1 MLVVATAVAGLMAY
15 NRQDIAYL
23 LVLIW
28 AFIGIGVEQSDTSQV
43 ANAAYL
49 SAAIVAI
56 FVILVIIQKYK
67 QMRRPALVT
76 S

>member
-1 MLVVATAVAGLMAY
+1 MLLVAIVVAGLMAY
-15 NRQDIAYL
+15 SRQDVAYL

-28 AFIGIGVEQSDTSQV
+28 AFIGIAVEQSDTSQV

-49 SAAIVAI
+49 AAAIVAI
-56 FVILVIIQKYK
+56 FVILVFIQKNRQTRK
-67 QMRRPALVT
+67 PAMAT